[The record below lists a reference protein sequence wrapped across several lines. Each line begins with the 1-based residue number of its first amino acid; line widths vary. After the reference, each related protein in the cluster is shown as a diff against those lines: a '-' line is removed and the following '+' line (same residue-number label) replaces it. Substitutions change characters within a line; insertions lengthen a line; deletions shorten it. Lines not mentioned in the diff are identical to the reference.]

1 MKQYEVIAPIQ
12 LSNKKIA
19 EFGAIVSE
27 KQLHDNAEELVKRG
41 FIKEI
46 VIDEK
51 VSDIEVIEVNFSQ
64 MNKKQLIDF
73 AIKNHINIDVTWTN
87 KEIVKV
93 ITEIIEERKSK

>member
-1 MKQYEVIAPIQ
+1 MKQYEVQAPIQ

-51 VSDIEVIEVNFSQ
+51 VSEIEVKETEKIIDLDTTETETETE
-64 MNKKQLIDF
+64 NKVSKLADKIVSKKRGQN
-73 AIKNHINIDVTWTN
+73 KNQ
-87 KEIVKV
+87 K
-93 ITEIIEERKSK
+93 

>member
-1 MKQYEVIAPIQ
+1 MKQYEVQAPIQ